1 MKRIMWVALGVLFAF
16 GAADSLDAQ
25 QARII
30 APRALAYGADNPN
43 AARIGVFL
51 GDSDLRDTLGVLVS
65 SVVEDGPAAQA
76 GIKSGDRIV
85 AIDGVNLRMTR
96 LDAEDAM
103 LNGMMNRR
111 LTRTLDAKKPGDEV
125 ELRLWSDGTTR
136 TVRVKTVA
144 ARDLVQ
150 TRERAATALRERITG
165 ADRAALGLSLGGT
178 ASRRDTLGVLIIGVT
193 TDGPAEKAGL
203 VEGDRIARINDIDLR
218 VPREDAGDAALSRA
232 RVSRLTRE
240 IGKLKVGDAVTLSVW
255 SGGRQRDVRITT
267 VRAGE
272 LRSENLQMFFGDGAF
287 HIMPRLEG
295 LNVTIPRIEIPRI
308 EIPEIDVRTIPR
320 GGVYYYR
327 GGSVEA
333 GIREQVQRSIEEAR
347 RVRTR
352 TIDAARRAAEQAQ
365 RSADVIRNRVVERRV
380 VTTRQSGDY
389 NGGRAD

>member
-1 MKRIMWVALGVLFAF
+1 MKRLMLVAAAVAVTA
-16 GAADSLDAQ
+16 GATGQVEAQ
-25 QARII
+25 QVRVI

-65 SVVEDGPAAQA
+65 SVVDDGPAAQA

-103 LNGMMNRR
+103 LNGMMSRR
-111 LTRTLDAKKPGDEV
+111 LARTLDTKNPGDEV
-125 ELRLWSDGTTR
+125 ELRLWSEGTTR

-150 TRERAATALRERITG
+150 TRERAATALRERISG
-165 ADRAALGLSLGGT
+165 GDRPALGLSLGGT
-178 ASRRDTLGVLIIGVT
+178 ASRRDTLGVLIVGVT

-203 VEGDRIARINDIDLR
+203 IEGDRIARINDIDLR
-218 VPREDAGDAALSRA
+218 VPREDAGDATLSHA
-232 RVSRLTRE
+232 RVNRLSRE

-255 SGGRQRDVRITT
+255 SGGRQRDVRLTT

-272 LRSENLQMFFGDGAF
+272 LRSGNLQMFFGDGAF
-287 HIMPRLEG
+287 HFMPNLEG
-295 LNVTIPRIEIPRI
+295 FNVTIPRIEIPRI

-327 GGSVEA
+327 GGAADA
-333 GIREQVQRSIEEAR
+333 GIREQVQRAIEEAR
-347 RVRTR
+347 RARTR
-352 TIDAARRAAEQAQ
+352 AIDASRRAAEQAQ
-365 RSADVIRNRVVERRV
+365 RSADVIRNRIVGRRV
-380 VTTRQSGDY
+380 ITTL
-389 NGGRAD
+389 